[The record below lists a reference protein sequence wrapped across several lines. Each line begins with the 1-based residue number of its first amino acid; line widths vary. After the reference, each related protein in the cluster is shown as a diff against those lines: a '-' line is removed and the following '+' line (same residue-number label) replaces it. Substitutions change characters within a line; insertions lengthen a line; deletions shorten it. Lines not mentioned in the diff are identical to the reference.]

1 MRYPLTALIAL
12 SLLAC
17 PSPKEDKPPE
27 LKVVKTEPLGVQL
40 PTTLPPK
47 ITTKLKVRLK
57 DKGALYLDGQPTN
70 QEALKRALEDS
81 LKKNA
86 DTAMIISATKDV
98 PHGKVIELIDQAKL
112 LGVKHFSIEAS
123 PPQ

>member
-17 PSPKEDKPPE
+17 PNPQEDKPPE
-27 LKVVKTEPLGVQL
+27 PKVVETEPLGIQL
-40 PTTLPPK
+40 PTALPPK
-47 ITTKLKVRLK
+47 TQIKVGLK
-57 DKGALYLDGQPTN
+57 DKGALFLDGEPTN
-70 QEALKRALEDS
+70 REALKRALEDS

-98 PHGKVIELIDQAKL
+98 PHGKVIELLDLAKIV
-112 LGVKHFSIEAS
+112 GVKRFSIETS